1 MGVEAVVGDDGKL
14 SNISQLE
21 TGKKT
26 KGSSKLD
33 KNAFLQ
39 LLVAQMQYQDPWQ
52 PTDNTEYIAQLAT
65 FSQLEATT
73 NMATSMEQSAA
84 YNLVGKTVK
93 INATDSVTGKTTEVT
108 GTVDYVQKS
117 GSKVKLCV
125 NGVLYDYDDVAESYS
140 DEYAAFKSFESAW
153 NATYALLP
161 AKSSVNASNAEGLK
175 DNLQTLWTSYSA
187 LTDTQ
192 KSTLDKDKIANLKA
206 IIEEVANYGVKI
218 DGYTYP
224 TKSDST
230 TDSSSSTDSNSSTD
244 SSTADTSKPTDSSGS
259 GTVTA

>member
-21 TGKKT
+21 TGNKP

-33 KNAFLQ
+33 KSAFLQ
-39 LLVAQMQYQDPWQ
+39 LLVAQMQYQDPLE

-125 NGVLYDYDDVAESYS
+125 NKVLYDYDDVVESYS
-140 DEYAAFKSFESAW
+140 DEYAALKSFESAW

-175 DNLQTLWTSYSA
+175 DNLQTLWSSYSA

-206 IIEEVANYGVKI
+206 IIEEVAHYGVKI

-224 TKSDST
+224 AESDSS
-230 TDSSSSTDSNSSTD
+230 TDSSSSIAPTEPTDSTD
-244 SSTADTSKPTDSSGS
+244 SSNTNDSSGE
-259 GTVTA
+259 GTTAG